1 MLRPMHRL
9 TPLPVLGQRGLVV
22 SRLRGVQSAT
32 STRAGM
38 GATAE
43 RKQIYSGFT
52 LRGRRGVSGGAA
64 TVTSLAQQQQASQE
78 RHSMRPGDSQQTRAL
93 LYEKE
98 QVVSSLQQLQHFDD
112 YAGAAAA
119 NGFDSYGF
127 PIQKYRVLP
136 QVPLF
141 NDGDGTMLLSNNRTA
156 AAAVSAAA
164 VTSAGRGSEYIHAC
178 EVGNE

>member
-1 MLRPMHRL
+1 
-9 TPLPVLGQRGLVV
+9 
-22 SRLRGVQSAT
+22 
-32 STRAGM
+32 M
-38 GATAE
+38 G
-43 RKQIYSGFT
+43 
-52 LRGRRGVSGGAA
+52 
-64 TVTSLAQQQQASQE
+64 
-78 RHSMRPGDSQQTRAL
+78 PGDSQQTRAL

-141 NDGDGTMLLSNNRTA
+141 NDGDGKMLLSNNRTA
-156 AAAVSAAA
+156 AAASAA

-178 EVGNE
+178 EVGNESLYFVPADACSLEVAAAAVELIDVHQQPTQDDDSTSPMLDGNEGGGGRGPGSTLYKPRNAVNATAKFPLYI